1 MESIEHTLEFIRSK
15 AKELAEAYSQR
26 EYLREFRKSKKAMLI
41 NEAELNGLKGAQPRE
56 CYAYAHDDYVLLLE
70 GLKVATER
78 ECELRLL
85 IKAAELR
92 IEVWRSQG
100 ARQKAEM
107 NAYNSNMS
115 T

>member
-1 MESIEHTLEFIRSK
+1 M
-15 AKELAEAYSQR
+15 
-26 EYLREFRKSKKAMLI
+26 
-41 NEAELNGLKGAQPRE
+41 
-56 CYAYAHDDYVLLLE
+56 LLLE